1 MPVRIQ
7 HDQLAN
13 SVYYVTFT
21 CYKWKHLFSI
31 SQAYT
36 AVYKW
41 FDTLY
46 EKNISVFSYV
56 IMPNHL
62 HVILHFPTMPKS
74 LNMVIGNAKRFMAYD
89 IIKGL
94 EKYKEFLLLEDLQSR
109 VSKREQRKGQRHKV
123 FEESFD
129 AKECQSLKFI
139 LEKIKYIHH
148 NPVSKRWQLVNDF
161 TEYEYSS
168 ASFYEK
174 RIKKYAKLVHV
185 NVVLQQF

>member
-1 MPVRIQ
+1 MPVRLQ
-7 HDQLAN
+7 HDQLPN
-13 SVYYVTFT
+13 SVYYITFT

-31 SQAYT
+31 SRAYH

-41 FDTLY
+41 FDKLY
-46 EKNISVFSYV
+46 EKKVSVFSYV
-56 IMPNHL
+56 IMHNHL
-62 HVILHFPTMPKS
+62 HVILHFPTMPRS
-74 LNMVIGNAKRFMAYD
+74 LNTVIGNAKRFMAYD

-94 EKYKEFLLLEDLQSR
+94 EKNKEFLLLEDLQSR
-109 VSKREQRKGQRHKV
+109 VTKRERTKGQRHKV

-129 AKECQSLKFI
+129 AKECQSMKFI

-161 TEYEYSS
+161 TEYEYSR

-174 RIKKYAKLVHV
+174 GTKKYGKVVHV
-185 NVVLQQF
+185 NDVLKQF

>member
-7 HDQLAN
+7 HDQFPN
-13 SVYYVTFT
+13 SVYYITFT

-31 SQAYT
+31 SHAYN

-41 FDTLY
+41 FDKLY

-74 LNMVIGNAKRFMAYD
+74 LNTVIGNAKRFIAYD

-109 VSKREQRKGQRHKV
+109 VSKREQTKGQKHKV

-148 NPVSKRWQLVNDF
+148 NPVSKRWQLVNEF

-174 RIKKYAKLVHV
+174 GIKKYAKLVHV
-185 NVVLQQF
+185 NDVLQQF

>member
-1 MPVRIQ
+1 MPVRFQ
-7 HDQLAN
+7 HDQLSN
-13 SVYYVTFT
+13 SVYFITFT
-21 CYKWKHLFSI
+21 CYKWKQLFSI
-31 SQAYT
+31 ANAYD

-41 FDTLY
+41 FDSLY

-56 IMPNHL
+56 IMPNHV

-74 LNMVIGNAKRFMAYD
+74 LNAIIGNAKRFMAYE
-89 IIKGL
+89 IIKRL
-94 EKYKEFLLLEDLQSR
+94 EENKEFALLEELQSS
-109 VSKREQRKGQRHKV
+109 VSKREKTKGQKHKV

-129 AKECQSLKFI
+129 AKECQSMRFI

-161 TEYEYSS
+161 ADYEYSS

-174 RIKKYAKLVHV
+174 GIKKYGRLVHI
-185 NVVLQQF
+185 NDLLQQF